1 MRFPEGY
8 VKYKSTSILRTLR
21 NIDRDTI
28 FFFLEKNNTCRKNM
42 KTKGSFR
49 ILNATMNIFGTKINK
64 PPRFSVVRSLD
75 NSRQMAKSPLKILA
89 LHGGGQTVSSFQSM
103 KGIQDLMEELVEYE
117 FVFAKSPE
125 EGNVWI
131 QDSPNGKNVPT
142 TDPNWAQ
149 QSIVLL
155 DKIVKEQGPF
165 HAILGFSQ
173 GAAIIPVYLAKTKNI
188 FEKVMLYCGYLP
200 ITHDGLIRTIE
211 LAEPLTESAMIFSG
225 KNDFGFREFAPS
237 LAAKFF
243 DPLEVQSVTAGHHL
257 PSKKDSTF
265 DSIID
270 FIRQ

>member
-21 NIDRDTI
+21 IIDRDAI
-28 FFFLEKNNTCRKNM
+28 FFLEKNNTCRKNM
-42 KTKGSFR
+42 KTKGFFR
-49 ILNATMNIFGTKINK
+49 IQNATMNILDTKINK
-64 PPRFSVVRSLD
+64 PPRFSLVR
-75 NSRQMAKSPLKILA
+75 SPLKILA

-103 KGIQDLMEELVEYE
+103 TGIQDLMKKLVEFE

-131 QDSPNGKNVPT
+131 RDSPNGKNVPT

-149 QSIVLL
+149 QSIALL

-173 GAAIIPVYLAKTKNI
+173 GAAIIPVYLAKTKTR
-188 FEKVMLYCGYLP
+188 FEKVVLYCGYLP

-237 LAAKFF
+237 LAAKFL
-243 DPLEVQSVTAGHHL
+243 DSLEVQSVTAGHHL
-257 PSKKDSTF
+257 PSKEDSTF